1 MKKGRVYTCL
11 SGTSLKL
18 LAMLSM
24 VFDHVGDNFFPE
36 QTWMR
41 IIGRIAMPIFAFFV
55 AEGFLHTRD
64 RRKYLLRMGVFALA
78 SELPFDLL
86 TAGRLEF
93 GHQNVMCT
101 FFRAILALLCF
112 DTLMAKEQTPARM
125 ALAYGSALA
134 IMAAALFLGT
144 DYNIYGVGL
153 VFLFYLFRKKEL
165 WFRCVMGMIFHIVTR
180 NMGIYIYGLLGFL
193 PLFLYNGKKGYSSR
207 AIQYG
212 FYLVYPLHLW
222 ILSLIYVW
230 PMLKLRAAILPPWL

>member
-1 MKKGRVYTCL
+1 MKKGRDYTCL
-11 SGTSLKL
+11 SGTALKL
-18 LAMLSM
+18 IAMLSM

-41 IIGRIAMPIFAFFV
+41 VIGRIAMPIFAFFV

-64 RRKYLLRMGVFALA
+64 RKKYLLRMGVFALV

-101 FFRAILALLCF
+101 FFLAILALLCF
-112 DTLMAKEQTPARM
+112 DTLMAKEQTRARM
-125 ALAYGSALA
+125 ALAWGALVAA
-134 IMAAALFLGT
+134 IAAALLLKT

-153 VFLFYLFRKKEL
+153 VFVFYLFRKKEL

-193 PLFLYNGKKGYSSR
+193 PLFLYNGKKGR
-207 AIQYG
+207 G
-212 FYLVYPLHLW
+212 LKWLFYVFYPGH
-222 ILSLIYVW
+222 
-230 PMLKLRAAILPPWL
+230 MLLLYFLKQLL

>member
-1 MKKGRVYTCL
+1 MNKRRDFSCL
-11 SGTSLKL
+11 SGTALKL
-18 LAMLSM
+18 IAMLSM

-55 AEGFLHTRD
+55 AEGFLHTHD
-64 RRKYLLRMGVFALA
+64 RKKYLLRMGVFALV

-93 GHQNVMCT
+93 GHQNVMFT
-101 FFRAILALLCF
+101 FFLAILALLCF
-112 DTLMAKEQTPARM
+112 DTLMAKEQTRARM
-125 ALAYGSALA
+125 ALAWGAMVAA
-134 IMAAALFLGT
+134 IAAALLLKT

-153 VFLFYLFRKKEL
+153 VFIFYLFRNKEL

-193 PLFLYNGKKGYSSR
+193 PLFLYNGKKGR
-207 AIQYG
+207 G
-212 FYLVYPLHLW
+212 LKWLFYVFYPGH
-222 ILSLIYVW
+222 
-230 PMLKLRAAILPPWL
+230 MLLLYFLKQLL

>member
-24 VFDHVGDNFFPE
+24 VFDHVGDNFFPD
-36 QTWMR
+36 QIWMR

-64 RRKYLLRMGVFALA
+64 RRKYLLRMGVFALV

-101 FFRAILALLCF
+101 FFLAILALLCF

-180 NMGIYIYGLLGFL
+180 NVGVYIYGLLGFL
-193 PLFLYNGKKGYSSR
+193 PLFLYNGQKGR
-207 AIQYG
+207 G
-212 FYLVYPLHLW
+212 LKWLFYAFYPGH
-222 ILSLIYVW
+222 
-230 PMLKLRAAILPPWL
+230 MLLLYFIKQLP

>member
-1 MKKGRVYTCL
+1 MNKRRDFACL
-11 SGTSLKL
+11 SGTALKL
-18 LAMLSM
+18 IAMLSM

-55 AEGFLHTRD
+55 AEGFLHTHD
-64 RRKYLLRMGVFALA
+64 RKKYLLRMGVFALV

-101 FFRAILALLCF
+101 FFLAILALLCF

-125 ALAYGSALA
+125 ALAWGAMVAA
-134 IMAAALFLGT
+134 IAAALLLKT

-165 WFRCVMGMIFHIVTR
+165 WFRCVIGMIFHIVTR
-180 NMGIYIYGLLGFL
+180 NVGVYIYGLLGFL
-193 PLFLYNGKKGYSSR
+193 PLFLYNGQKGR
-207 AIQYG
+207 G
-212 FYLVYPLHLW
+212 LKWLFYAFYPGH
-222 ILSLIYVW
+222 
-230 PMLKLRAAILPPWL
+230 MLLLYFLKQLL

>member
-1 MKKGRVYTCL
+1 MKKKRDFACL
-11 SGTSLKL
+11 SGTALKL
-18 LAMLSM
+18 IAMLSM

-55 AEGFLHTRD
+55 AEGFLHTHD
-64 RRKYLLRMGVFALA
+64 RKKYLLRMGVFALV

-101 FFRAILALLCF
+101 FFLAILALLCF

-125 ALAYGSALA
+125 ALAWGTMVAA
-134 IMAAALFLGT
+134 IAAALLLKT

-165 WFRCVMGMIFHIVTR
+165 WFRCVIGMIFHIVTR
-180 NMGIYIYGLLGFL
+180 NVGVYIYGLLGFL
-193 PLFLYNGKKGYSSR
+193 PLFLYNGKKGR
-207 AIQYG
+207 G
-212 FYLVYPLHLW
+212 LKWLFYVFYPGH
-222 ILSLIYVW
+222 
-230 PMLKLRAAILPPWL
+230 MLLLYFLKQLL

>member
-1 MKKGRVYTCL
+1 MNKRRDFSCL
-11 SGTSLKL
+11 SGTALKL
-18 LAMLSM
+18 IAMLSM

-55 AEGFLHTRD
+55 AEGFLHTHD
-64 RRKYLLRMGVFALA
+64 RKKYLLRMGVFALV

-101 FFRAILALLCF
+101 FFLAILALLCF
-112 DTLMAKEQTPARM
+112 DTLMAKEQTRARM
-125 ALAYGSALA
+125 ALAWGAMVAA
-134 IMAAALFLGT
+134 IAAALLLKT

-153 VFLFYLFRKKEL
+153 VFIFYLFRNKEL

-193 PLFLYNGKKGYSSR
+193 PLFLYNGKKGR
-207 AIQYG
+207 G
-212 FYLVYPLHLW
+212 LKWLFYVFYPGH
-222 ILSLIYVW
+222 
-230 PMLKLRAAILPPWL
+230 MLLLYFLKQLL